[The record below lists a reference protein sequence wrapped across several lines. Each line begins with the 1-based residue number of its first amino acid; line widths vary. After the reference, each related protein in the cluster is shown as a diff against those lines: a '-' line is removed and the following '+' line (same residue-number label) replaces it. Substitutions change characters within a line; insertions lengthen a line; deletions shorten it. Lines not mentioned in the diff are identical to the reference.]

1 MSDLFAP
8 LQQALGDE
16 YALER
21 ETTSTSLAR
30 AFIARENIFNR
41 AVLVTVLS
49 PGFAGALDFERFFAS
64 AERAA
69 GLNHPGIVP
78 AIALGA
84 AEGLPYIITPY
95 VPGVTLRARLL
106 EQPPLTLEETV
117 GILRDILNA
126 LEYAHGLGAVHLGIT
141 PDRILISQKTG
152 RLTDFGIEQGVA
164 DAQLATTPAA
174 ARATGDAGYRAPE
187 QLVEGST
194 VDHRADLF
202 AWGCA
207 AYEMLT
213 GMPAFVRRAR
223 QDPTAPVL
231 DDEPA
236 PITLTRRDVP
246 ATFVRL
252 VMRCLSASPQERPSS
267 AANILQVLQGVD
279 VSERAIAERSL
290 TPAYVPAVTKQPTGA
305 QAAQPEPARTQSTNL
320 RRFAPLAGAA
330 LLLAAIGGFLAT
342 RSPKAKEI
350 PVPTVVRPA
359 TIDGSIVI
367 LPLAPTS
374 GTAVDSAIGIGLADE
389 VARLSARAGVP
400 VLGRMSAAQL
410 RARGLD
416 PRAVARELGAAAVLT
431 GTLSAQGDSLLVDLT
446 VLDVDDGKARWSA
459 KFTRAIADVGGL
471 ERDMATGAAAAAR
484 GRAPS
489 IADTNVSSSSVADP
503 AAALLVLRASS
514 ALRALD
520 VSAALPLLEQAIA
533 RDPASARA
541 QSLLALTLAIA
552 SSQGAAAG
560 EASRDRSVAAATR
573 ALSLDSTSAEAY
585 AALAFVRLGRSA
597 NREAESLFKRSLALD
612 STAAL
617 TWGWY
622 GQLANHVGDFDT
634 ARSRIKRALSLEA
647 ASPLFRTWEAQ
658 VLLSEKKPD
667 LAEAVARAV
676 LMKDSTLYDAI
687 AVRADALMAMN
698 RASDAVS
705 QVERYA
711 NAGSRGETNE
721 TRALLALARAE
732 AGQVDEAR
740 ELMLQMRDASGGKL
754 PPLAT
759 LAATLAALGDMD
771 SAVGLF
777 ERAARDHDAVLV
789 AGVHGP
795 RFERLLKDPRGSA
808 VLATVE
814 RW

>member
-8 LQQALGDE
+8 LQHALGDE

-21 ETTSTSLAR
+21 ETTGTSLAR

-78 AIALGA
+78 AIALGTV
-84 AEGLPYIITPY
+84 EGLPYVITPY

-117 GILRDILNA
+117 AILRDLLNA
-126 LEYAHGLGAVHLGIT
+126 LEYAHALGALHLGIT

-164 DAQLATTPAA
+164 DAQLTSTPAV
-174 ARATGDAGYRAPE
+174 ARLAGDLGYRAPE
-187 QLVEGST
+187 QLVAGSS

-213 GMPAFVRRAR
+213 GMPAFVRRVREDA
-223 QDPTAPVL
+223 TAPVF

-252 VMRCLSASPQERPSS
+252 VMRCLSASPQDRPSS
-267 AANILQVLQGVD
+267 ATNILQVLQGVD
-279 VSERAIAERSL
+279 VSERAIAERAL
-290 TPAYVPAVTKQPTGA
+290 TPAYVPVVTKQPTGA
-305 QAAQPEPARTQSTNL
+305 QAVQPEPTKAQASNL
-320 RRFAPLAGAA
+320 RRFAPLAGAVV
-330 LLLAAIGGFLAT
+330 LLAAIGGFLAT
-342 RSPKAKEI
+342 REPKAKEI

-359 TIDGSIVI
+359 MIDGSIVI
-367 LPLAPTS
+367 LPLAPTR
-374 GTAVDSAIGIGLADE
+374 GTSVDSAIGIGLSEE
-389 VARLSARAGVP
+389 VARLSARAGVR
-400 VLGRMSAAQL
+400 VLGRMSAAGL
-410 RARGLD
+410 HVRGLN

-431 GTLSAQGDSLLVDLT
+431 GTLSAQGDSLLVDLA
-446 VLDVDDGKARWSA
+446 VLGVDDGKVRWSA
-459 KFTRAIADVGGL
+459 KFTRVAADVGSL
-471 ERDMATGAAAAAR
+471 ERDMATGAVAAAR
-484 GRAPS
+484 GRTPS
-489 IADTNVSSSSVADP
+489 IADTSVSASLAADP
-503 AAALLVLRASS
+503 ATALLVLRASAS
-514 ALRALD
+514 LRALETA
-520 VSAALPLLEQAIA
+520 AALPLLEQAIA
-533 RDPASARA
+533 RDPSSARA
-541 QSLLALTLAIA
+541 HSLLALTLAMA
-552 SSQGAAAG
+552 SAPGGQAG
-560 EASRDRSVAAATR
+560 EATRDRAVAAATR
-573 ALSLDSTSAEAY
+573 ALGLDSTAAEAY

-597 NREAESLFKRSLALD
+597 NREAEAMFKRSLALD

-634 ARSRIKRALSLEA
+634 ARSRIKRALMLEA
-647 ASPLFRTWEAQ
+647 GLPLFRTWEAQ

-667 LAEAVARAV
+667 LAEATARAV
-676 LMKDSTLYDAI
+676 LAQDSTLFDAI
-687 AVRADALMAMN
+687 SVRADALMAMN
-698 RASDAVS
+698 RASDAVL
-705 QVERYA
+705 QVARFA
-711 NAGSRGETNE
+711 NAGGQGQTTEA
-721 TRALLALARAE
+721 RALLALARAQ
-732 AGQVDEAR
+732 AGQVDAAR
-740 ELMLQMRDASGGKL
+740 ELMLQMRDASGGTL

-759 LAATLAALGDMD
+759 LAATLAALGDVD

-777 ERAARDHDAVLV
+777 ERSARNHDAVLV

-795 RFERLLKDPRGSA
+795 RFEPFRKDPRGSA
-808 VLATVE
+808 VLASVE